1 MILIGYL
8 VQLEDVKLELDQV
21 KLSAKKL
28 EI

>member
-8 VQLEDVKLELDQV
+8 VQLEEVKLELDQV